1 MNVETYLNKKI
12 IEKIDKV
19 YNLNFL
25 YNYTPWYI
33 KKYLEFYEKS
43 ILADYEFI

>member
-1 MNVETYLNKKI
+1 MDEN
-12 IEKIDKV
+12 

-25 YNYTPWYI
+25 CNYSPWYI

-43 ILADYEFI
+43 EVN